1 MTFKE
6 FLNKKHLEYQISQGR
21 SVSAKEFAQWLGASP
36 TSYSNWINS
45 GYKPDLYRV
54 QVLSKKLG
62 MEIYDVLGIPRPP
75 TTIEVE
81 INQLPVGLQLQLRN
95 FVSEVSTS
103 LTGIN
108 PESDEA
114 EAIVKS
120 AMEKFGFTFK
130 AKDSSSNPG
139 TEKR

>member
-6 FLNKKHLEYQISQGR
+6 FLNKKHLEYQISQER
-21 SVSAKEFAQWLGASP
+21 TISAKEFAQWLGVSP

-54 QVLSKKLG
+54 QALAKKLG
-62 MEIYDVLGIPRPP
+62 MEIYDVLGIPKPP
-75 TTIEVE
+75 TTIDVE
-81 INQLPVGLQLQLRN
+81 ISQLPVDLQIQLRN
-95 FVSEVSTS
+95 FVSEVSAS
-103 LTGIN
+103 LAGVN

-120 AMEKFGFTFK
+120 AMERFGFTFK
-130 AKDSSSNPG
+130 AKESSSNPG
-139 TEKR
+139 TEKL